1 VIREKVADSLGLTD
15 ADYQMRWNIY
25 GKNGTLGPFE
35 TENLVDG
42 HEVALLIDI
51 VAKDQGTAR
60 SIGSVAWHTALHQP
74 IPEYS
79 GLVSHLAF
87 PVSPPAIDAGP
98 VYEFS
103 VNHVMHVQKPSNAYT
118 LTIEKL

>member
-1 VIREKVADSLGLTD
+1 
-15 ADYQMRWNIY
+15 MRWNIY

-35 TENLVDG
+35 PENHVTG

-51 VAKDQGTAR
+51 VAKDQRTAQA
-60 SIGSVAWHTALHQP
+60 IGSVAWHTALHQP
-74 IPEYS
+74 ISEYS

-87 PVSPPAIDAGP
+87 PVSPPAISAGP

-103 VNHVMHVQKPSNAYT
+103 INHVMHLDKPGDTYT
-118 LTIEKL
+118 LTIENL